1 MAEEPRRYEQPSG
14 TKISTVA
21 PPTIPDDEDE
31 PDGPDEALSEGARR
45 MLGMA
50 LTLHDAGGRDGDVT
64 ATETLLGA
72 LVNAANGS
80 SHGSS
85 QALFSSLP
93 DPPVDRL
100 DAALAAAG
108 TTGDAA
114 APAPL
119 DDRTAPMAGAAK
131 QIAEQTGSTQVR
143 SRHVLAAAI
152 VGGTD
157 APVLAG
163 LQCTSAALRSS
174 MLDYVRGRR
183 PDEAPT
189 QWEELLTE
197 APPSGRTPLLHD
209 QPAIV
214 DRLGREPLAE
224 ELAEL
229 VRQLSAEPSGPE
241 AFALHLDG
249 PWGAGKT
256 TVAHF
261 VGKRLR
267 RPDGKAED
275 DPDDWIVVELD
286 AWRSSQLSPAWWAL
300 LTHLRRGVRSSK
312 GFWGRRLFDLRRFG
326 REARR
331 LWRIWVPVVIVIA
344 ALFVV
349 WMIRA
354 DVDATM
360 AAITTVVA
368 FIAAVGGLGTRIFSL
383 GSIQGARLHE
393 RLNDNPMDEVAER
406 IRWIPPAP
414 AARSCSCSTTSIAAT
429 RSSPSNCSTLSRPCC
444 ARRRRRRGGRRTS
457 RRPPGRTSGR
467 ASP

>member
-1 MAEEPRRYEQPSG
+1 MVRHVDGDEARRVLDAGAAGNRSTPSRRPAIIPPPASGGGAVAEEPRRYEQPSG

-119 DDRTAPMAGAAK
+119 DPRAAADGRGGDDDRRHDGLSAGAQPSRAGRGDPRRHRRARARRPAVHLGRPALVDARLRPPAVAGR
-131 QIAEQTGSTQVR
+131 IAG
-143 SRHVLAAAI
+143 A
-152 VGGTD
+152 VGGAAHRGAAVRPHAV
-157 APVLAG
+157 APRPAG
-163 LQCTSAALRSS
+163 DRRSAGSRAVGRGARRVGAPA
-174 MLDYVRGRR
+174 VRR
-183 PDEAPT
+183 A
-189 QWEELLTE
+189 
-197 APPSGRTPLLHD
+197 
-209 QPAIV
+209 
-214 DRLGREPLAE
+214 
-224 ELAEL
+224 
-229 VRQLSAEPSGPE
+229 SGPE

-261 VGKRLR
+261 VAEKLR
-267 RPDGKAED
+267 RP
-275 DPDDWIVVELD
+275 
-286 AWRSSQLSPAWWAL
+286 
-300 LTHLRRGVRSSK
+300 
-312 GFWGRRLFDLRRFG
+312 
-326 REARR
+326 
-331 LWRIWVPVVIVIA
+331 
-344 ALFVV
+344 
-349 WMIRA
+349 
-354 DVDATM
+354 
-360 AAITTVVA
+360 
-368 FIAAVGGLGTRIFSL
+368 
-383 GSIQGARLHE
+383 
-393 RLNDNPMDEVAER
+393 
-406 IRWIPPAP
+406 
-414 AARSCSCSTTSIAAT
+414 AARPRTIRTTGSSSSSTPGG
-429 RSSPSNCSTLSRPCC
+429 RPSS
-444 ARRRRRRGGRRTS
+444 RRRGGRCS
-457 RRPPGRTSGR
+457 PTSGAACARPR
-467 ASP
+467 ASGAGGSSTSAGSVVRLVGSGGSGCRW